1 MPVRHFERI
10 MPMSK
15 IDPRTSSDSHTE
27 SPLHV
32 LVVDDEP
39 VLREEIVEYLC
50 MRGMNAE
57 YVGSGAEAL
66 ARLSAAPS
74 IEAML
79 TDIKMPNMDGLT
91 LAQLAIEQIT
101 EEHALEV
108 VVITGHATVADAA
121 AALRLRA
128 VDFLTKPARLTAIA
142 TAVAKAGA
150 TARQR
155 RAVWRQSQTD
165 VRTLSDSIEA
175 LQTLQ
180 SQAEELK
187 NQLNERS
194 GATSLEAAARD
205 AFLAVIGHELR
216 TPLQPI
222 IGFADLIENRLDRL
236 SPEQVKTFA
245 HDIRESGHRLNRTL
259 ARIVDMTALASKA
272 AIAERVP
279 HRVWTIA
286 QSVAAGHAAALAA
299 RKQRLR
305 IDVAIQD
312 DVATDA
318 CWLVKLLSELV
329 DNASRFA
336 PVGAAIGLSV
346 RHENGGTVFE
356 VQDTGSGMTAD
367 ELEIAKQ
374 PFKQVDMS
382 PSRPYEGL
390 GIGLAM
396 AKDIAVLLGGTLI
409 LDSVKGSGTTVSVH
423 LPDPD
428 GTIR

>member
-108 VVITGHATVADAA
+108 VVITGHATVAVAA
-121 AALRLRA
+121 AALRCRA
-128 VDFLTKPARLTAIA
+128 VDFLTKPVRLTAIA
-142 TAVAKAGA
+142 AAVAKAGA
-150 TARQR
+150 IARQR
-155 RAVWRQSQTD
+155 RAVWRQSQID
-165 VRTLSDSIEA
+165 IRTLSDAVET

-180 SQAEELK
+180 SQVGELK
-187 NQLNERS
+187 NLMNERS
-194 GATSLEAAARD
+194 GTTSLEAAARD
-205 AFLAVIGHELR
+205 AFLAVIAHELR

-222 IGFADLIENRLDRL
+222 IGFAELIENRLDRL
-236 SPEQVKTFA
+236 SPEQVKSFA
-245 HDIRESGHRLNRTL
+245 HDIRESGHRLNRML
-259 ARIVDMTALASKA
+259 IRIGDMTDLTSKA
-272 AIAERVP
+272 AVAKRVP
-279 HRVWTIA
+279 CRAWTIA
-286 QSVAAGHAAALAA
+286 QSVAACHAAALAA

-305 IDVAIQD
+305 IDVAIQN

-318 CWLVKLLSELV
+318 RWLVKLLSELV

-336 PVGAAIGLSV
+336 PEAGAIGLAI
-346 RHENGGTVFE
+346 RHENGVTVFE
-356 VQDTGSGMTAD
+356 VQDTGPGMTAD

-382 PSRPYEGL
+382 LSRPYEGL
-390 GIGLAM
+390 GMGLAM
-396 AKDIAVLLGGTLI
+396 AKDIAVLLGGALI
-409 LDSVKGSGTTVSVH
+409 LDSAKGSGTTVSVH
-423 LPDPD
+423 LPDPND
-428 GTIR
+428 AAR